1 MEEECWL
8 RCGWVGQAVSVRWD
22 DLRLQAP
29 RLAALAHDRLIG
41 PGVLLVVTIRRDGA
55 PRLSP
60 VEPLVSDGELW
71 LSMMWQSRK
80 ARDLLRDDRILV
92 HSITTTRD
100 GDEGEVKVRGRAIPI
115 DDPATR
121 TRYRDEVVVLGWQP
135 EEPYF
140 HLFRIGIGD
149 VTFMR
154 YAPTGDQHVAR
165 WRAGTEFVRRTTS
178 PTSVGVEERVVDLF
192 RPTAS

>member
-1 MEEECWL
+1 
-8 RCGWVGQAVSVRWD
+8 VGQAVTVRWD

-29 RLAALAHDRLIG
+29 RLAAFAYDRLMG
-41 PGVLLVVTIRRDGA
+41 PRVLLVVTIRRDGA
-55 PRLSP
+55 PRLGP

-80 ARDLLRDDRILV
+80 AIDLLRDDRILV

-100 GDEGEVKVRGRAIPI
+100 GNEGEVKVRGRAIPI

-121 TRYRDEVVVLGWQP
+121 AHYRVEVAVLGWQP

-140 HLFRIGIGD
+140 HLFRVEIAD
-149 VTFMR
+149 VTFIR
-154 YAPTGDQHVAR
+154 YTPAGDQHVAR
-165 WRAGTEFVRRTTS
+165 WPSRTEFVRRTTS
-178 PTSVGVEERVVDLF
+178 PTSVGVEEPVVDLF
-192 RPTAS
+192 RPTTK